1 MNAGATEHRVIRLLI
16 ADDEHLIRGAL
27 EALLGLEPD
36 IEVVASA
43 DNGVTAAELALQT
56 QPDICLLDLEMP
68 QADGI
73 EAARRI
79 LSTVNTRVII
89 VTRHA
94 RPGVLRRA
102 LEARVSGFVPKSTP
116 ACELADVIRD
126 VADAL
131 PAHRPRTRRIAR
143 EPHRGRRAA
152 DCRATASGR
161 RHRAQLPFFG
171 DGQARRGL
179 ATRGRRQGLAA
190 GLDLARAG
198 GLRDP
203 WSPNPAESRQ
213 SVAQAGSARRFPGFR
228 RGSGWRWRRGR
239 AAGACAG
246 WGGRR
251 VLAGG

>member
-116 ACELADVIRD
+116 AGELADVIRD
-126 VADAL
+126 VADGKRYIDHEISAAL
-131 PAHRPRTRRIAR
+131 TAARCPLTDRELDVLRVSRTAVGVQQIA
-143 EPHRGRRAA
+143 E
-152 DCRATASGR
+152 
-161 RHRAQLPFFG
+161 QLH
-171 DGQARRGL
+171 
-179 ATRGRRQGLAA
+179 LAA
-190 GLDLARAG
+190 GTVRNYLSSAMAKLDAA
-198 GLRDP
+198 
-203 WSPNPAESRQ
+203 SRHEAADKAWQ
-213 SVAQAGSARRFPGFR
+213 Q
-228 RGSGWRWRRGR
+228 GWI
-239 AAGACAG
+239 
-246 WGGRR
+246 
-251 VLAGG
+251 

>member
-116 ACELADVIRD
+116 AGELADVIRD
-126 VADAL
+126 VADGKRYIDHEISAAAL
-131 PAHRPRTRRIAR
+131 TAARCPLTDRELDVLRVSRTAVGVQQIA
-143 EPHRGRRAA
+143 E
-152 DCRATASGR
+152 
-161 RHRAQLPFFG
+161 QLH
-171 DGQARRGL
+171 
-179 ATRGRRQGLAA
+179 LAA
-190 GLDLARAG
+190 GTVRNYLSSAMAKLDAA
-198 GLRDP
+198 
-203 WSPNPAESRQ
+203 SRHEAADKAWQ
-213 SVAQAGSARRFPGFR
+213 Q
-228 RGSGWRWRRGR
+228 GWI
-239 AAGACAG
+239 
-246 WGGRR
+246 
-251 VLAGG
+251 